1 MKGVCLM
8 GLIDRIILTIYSFCL
23 TVISAFFLLVS
34 LRIIDMDFFRTN
46 LEEYLTRWET
56 IGITLVFLVV
66 SIRFLFSGIKRNNLE
81 RAIITETS
89 LGQVKISLTAIE
101 NCIIKAAKEVSGI
114 RSIKADIKKSQDG
127 IYIIVKLK
135 VAPDLNIPDTAKAV
149 QEKIKQHVE
158 KNLCTPVQEIKIFIE
173 NISGTGK
180 PRVT

>member
-1 MKGVCLM
+1 MKGVYFM
-8 GLIDRIILTIYSFCL
+8 SLIDRIILTIYSFCL

-34 LRIIDMDFFRTN
+34 LRIIDVDFFWTN
-46 LEEYLTRWET
+46 MEEYLTRWET
-56 IGITLVFLVV
+56 ISITLVFLVV
-66 SIRFLFSGIKRNNLE
+66 SIKFLFSGIKRDNLE

-114 RSIKADIKKSQDG
+114 KSIKADIKKTQDG
-127 IYIIVKLK
+127 ICVTLKLK

-149 QEKIKQHVE
+149 QEKIKLYIE
-158 KNLCTPVQEIKIFIE
+158 KNLGTHIQEIKIFIE